1 MARAASLSHLR
12 RLRRLS
18 KGFLL
23 AGVVALLLAAELTPV
38 AAPPIVQ
45 VHDLAHGV
53 GGGGGSGGVTNLSVN
68 LTDAPAF
75 APRNLVGIAGGV
87 LDFTLTNV
95 GAIDHTFTVSAA
107 AGVVI
112 PRNDTPA
119 QLDALLAKNGTL
131 LNVSLAPGSSI
142 SVNYSVPVADAGD
155 SFEIVS
161 AVPYQFQA
169 GMSGFLNISGGAAA
183 SSAALEDNTTDAL
196 RFLPDQLAVNATSF
210 PVSLSVLVMNQ
221 GVDAH
226 TWTLE
231 GQSNNTLDPGT
242 FTSYFQQNPPLANV
256 NIPAGSGGAAWANF
270 TITTPGAYEYIC
282 EVSGH
287 FANGMFGWLYVG
299 VPPPTV
305 AAAPS
310 LDIVQPAVLVAGGLL
325 FAIGGLFAVVAALN
339 ARLPRAAPPAK
350 DP

>member
-18 KGFLL
+18 KTFFL
-23 AGVVALLLAAELTPV
+23 AGVVVLLLAAELTPA
-38 AAPPIVQ
+38 AAPPVVQ
-45 VHDLAHGV
+45 VRSLSHGV
-53 GGGGGSGGVTNLSVN
+53 GGGGGSGGVTNLTVN

-75 APRNLVGIAGGV
+75 APKNLVGVAGGV

-95 GAIDHTFTVSAA
+95 GAINHTFTVSAA
-107 AGVVI
+107 VGVVI

-131 LNVSLAPGSSI
+131 LNVSLAPGATTY
-142 SVNYSVPVADAGD
+142 VNYSVPAAEAGD

-161 AVPYQFQA
+161 TVPYQFQA

-183 SSAALEDNTTDAL
+183 SSAALEDNTTDQL
-196 RFLPDQLAVNATSF
+196 HFLPDQLVVNATSF
-210 PVSLSVLVMNQ
+210 PLSLAVMVMNQ

-231 GQSNNTLDPGT
+231 GQANNTLDPGT
-242 FTSYFQQNPPLANV
+242 YTTYFQQNPPLANV
-256 NIPAGSGGAAWANF
+256 NVPAGSGSTVWANF
-270 TITTPGAYEYIC
+270 TVTAPGAYEYIC

-287 FANGMFGWLYVG
+287 FANGMFGWLYIG
-299 VPPPTV
+299 VPPPIV
-305 AAAPS
+305 AVGPS
-310 LDIVQPAVLVAGGLL
+310 SDLVQPAVLVAGGIL
-325 FAIGGLFAVVAALN
+325 FAIGGLFAVVAAMS
-339 ARLPRAAPPAK
+339 ARIPRAASPPK
-350 DP
+350 EH